1 LIKILVMV
9 AIGGAIG
16 AVARQQSNQFIVR
29 VFGGEFPI
37 GTIFVNILGSFI
49 AGLLFELFTSKITIS
64 YEWRS
69 LIFTGFLASF
79 TTFSSF
85 ALDVA
90 LLTDRNE
97 YLSAVIYLGGSVIL
111 SIGFLFLGLW
121 AMRGFLS

>member
-1 LIKILVMV
+1 MKILLMV

-16 AVARQQSNQFIVR
+16 AVARQLSNQLIMR
-29 VFGGEFPI
+29 HFGGELPF
-37 GTIFVNILGSFI
+37 GTIFVNILGSFVM
-49 AGLLFELFTSKITIS
+49 GLLFELFKSKITIS
-64 YEWRS
+64 YELRT
-69 LIFTGFLASF
+69 LIFTGVLASF

-90 LLTDRNE
+90 LLTERNE
-97 YLSAVIYLGGSVIL
+97 YFIAIIYIGGSVIL

>member
-1 LIKILVMV
+1 MKILLMV

-16 AVARQQSNQFIVR
+16 AVARQLSNQLIMR
-29 VFGGEFPI
+29 NFGVELLF

-49 AGLLFELFTSKITIS
+49 MGLLFELFTSKITIS
-64 YEWRS
+64 YEWRA
-69 LIFTGFLASF
+69 LVFTGVLSSF

-90 LLTDRNE
+90 LLTERNE
-97 YLSAVIYLGGSVIL
+97 YFYAAIYIGGSVIL

-121 AMRGFLS
+121 AMRGLLS

>member
-1 LIKILVMV
+1 MKILLMV

-16 AVARQQSNQFIVR
+16 AVARQQSNQFIMR
-29 VFGGEFPI
+29 IFGGEFPI
-37 GTIFVNILGSFI
+37 GAMFVNVFGSFI
-49 AGLLFELFTSKITIS
+49 MGLLFELFTSKITIS

-69 LIFTGFLASF
+69 LIFTGVLASF

-90 LLTDRNE
+90 LLTERNE
-97 YLSAVIYLGGSVIL
+97 YFSAAIYIGGSVIF

-121 AMRGFLS
+121 AMRGVLS

>member
-1 LIKILVMV
+1 MKIILMV

-16 AVARQQSNQFIVR
+16 AIARQQSNQLIMR

-49 AGLLFELFTSKITIS
+49 MGLLFELFASKITLS
-64 YEWRS
+64 DEWRS
-69 LIFTGFLASF
+69 LIFTGVLASF

-90 LLTDRNE
+90 LLSERNE
-97 YLSAVIYLGGSVIL
+97 YYYALCYIGMSVVL
-111 SIGFLFLGLW
+111 SIGALFVGLW
-121 AMRGFLS
+121 VMRGLLT

>member
-1 LIKILVMV
+1 MKILVMV

-16 AVARQQSNQFIVR
+16 AVARQQSNQLIMR
-29 VFGGEFPI
+29 IFGGEFPI

-49 AGLLFELFTSKITIS
+49 VGLLFELFTSKITIS

-69 LIFTGFLASF
+69 LIFTGVLASF

-90 LLTDRNE
+90 LLTERNE

>member
-1 LIKILVMV
+1 MKILLMV

-16 AVARQQSNQFIVR
+16 AVARQQSNQFIMR
-29 VFGGEFPI
+29 FFGGEFPI
-37 GTIFVNILGSFI
+37 GTIFVNIFGSFI
-49 AGLLFELFTSKITIS
+49 MGLLFELFTSKITIS
-64 YEWRS
+64 YEWRT
-69 LIFTGFLASF
+69 LIFTGVLASF

-90 LLTDRNE
+90 LLTERNE
-97 YLSAVIYLGGSVIL
+97 YFTAVLYIGGSVIL

>member
-1 LIKILVMV
+1 MV

>member
-1 LIKILVMV
+1 MKILLMV

-16 AVARQQSNQFIVR
+16 AVARQQSNQFIMR
-29 VFGGEFPI
+29 IFGGGEFPI
-37 GTIFVNILGSFI
+37 GAMFVNVFGSFI
-49 AGLLFELFTSKITIS
+49 MGLLFELFTSKITIS

-69 LIFTGFLASF
+69 LIFTGVLASF

-90 LLTDRNE
+90 LLTERNE
-97 YLSAVIYLGGSVIL
+97 YFNALIYIGGSVVL

-121 AMRGFLS
+121 AMRGLLS

>member
-1 LIKILVMV
+1 MKMLLMV

-16 AVARQQSNQFIVR
+16 AVARQQSNQFIMR
-29 VFGGEFPI
+29 IFGGEFPI
-37 GTIFVNILGSFI
+37 GAMFVNVFGSFI
-49 AGLLFELFTSKITIS
+49 MGLLFELFTSKITIS

-69 LIFTGFLASF
+69 LIFTGVLASF

-90 LLTDRNE
+90 LLTERNE
-97 YLSAVIYLGGSVIL
+97 YFNALIYIGGSVVL

-121 AMRGFLS
+121 AMRGLLS

>member
-1 LIKILVMV
+1 MKILLMV

-16 AVARQQSNQFIVR
+16 AVARQQSNQLIMR
-29 VFGGEFPI
+29 IFGGEFPI

-49 AGLLFELFTSKITIS
+49 MGLLFELFASKITLS

-69 LIFTGFLASF
+69 LIFTGVLASF

-90 LLTDRNE
+90 LLSERNE
-97 YLSAVIYLGGSVIL
+97 YYYALCYIGMSVVL
-111 SIGFLFLGLW
+111 SIGALFVGLW
-121 AMRGFLS
+121 IMRGLLT

>member
-1 LIKILVMV
+1 MKILLMI

-16 AVARQQSNQFIVR
+16 AVARQQSSQFIMR
-29 VFGGEFPI
+29 IFGGEFPI
-37 GTIFVNILGSFI
+37 GTIFVNIFGSFI
-49 AGLLFELFTSKITIS
+49 MGLLFELFTSKITIS

-69 LIFTGFLASF
+69 LIFTGVLASF

-90 LLTDRNE
+90 LLTERNE
-97 YLSAVIYLGGSVIL
+97 YFNALIYVGGSVVL

-121 AMRGFLS
+121 AMRGLLS